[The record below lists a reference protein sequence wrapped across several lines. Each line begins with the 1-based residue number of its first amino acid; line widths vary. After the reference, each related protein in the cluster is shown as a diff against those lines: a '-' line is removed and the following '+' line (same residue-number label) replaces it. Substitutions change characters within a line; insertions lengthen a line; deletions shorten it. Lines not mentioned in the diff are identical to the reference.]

1 MLTTMWARQVKGWLF
16 LLFIYKGWYVN
27 YYVSKARQVK
37 GWLFLLF
44 IYKGWYVNHYVSKA
58 NLGLAGSIIYL

>member
-1 MLTTMWARQVKGWLF
+1 MLTTMSARQGKSRVGCF
-16 LLFIYKGWYVN
+16 YYLFIKVDMLTTTPP
-27 YYVSKARQVK
+27 RQVK

-58 NLGLAGSIIYL
+58 SQGLAVSIIYL

>member
-27 YYVSKARQVK
+27 
-37 GWLFLLF
+37 
-44 IYKGWYVNHYVSKA
+44 HYVSKA
-58 NLGLAGSIIYL
+58 SQGLVVSIIYL